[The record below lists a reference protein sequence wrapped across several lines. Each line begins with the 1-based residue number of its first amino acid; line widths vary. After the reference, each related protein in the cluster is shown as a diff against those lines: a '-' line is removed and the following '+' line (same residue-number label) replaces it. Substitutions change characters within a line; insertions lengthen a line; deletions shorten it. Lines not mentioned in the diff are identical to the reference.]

1 MYSTSGQTSDAG
13 GGGGSGGGD
22 RSQKCGLA
30 VCPEG
35 EGKWMVVRPT
45 VVWVLPAKDCHYPG
59 NLGLLASGLGSAAH
73 LLYDLKQV
81 LFSLWAFVFPS
92 ISEGI
97 E

>member
-1 MYSTSGQTSDAG
+1 MNSTSGQTSDAG
-13 GGGGSGGGD
+13 GGGGD

-45 VVWVLPAKDCHYPG
+45 VVQVLPAKDCHYPG
-59 NLGLLASGLGSAAH
+59 NLGLLAPGLGSAAH

-92 ISEGI
+92 LSEGI